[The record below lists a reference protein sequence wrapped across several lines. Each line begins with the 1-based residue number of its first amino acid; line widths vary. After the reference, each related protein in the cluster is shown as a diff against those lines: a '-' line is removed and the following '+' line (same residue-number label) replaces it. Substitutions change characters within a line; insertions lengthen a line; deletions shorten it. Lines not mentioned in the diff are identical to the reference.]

1 MLPPPRRQQPCSTA
15 CRAQQVRAG
24 SNGGGGGSGGGSSSS
39 SSSSR
44 ARKGSAESEKHPL
57 WRGAGGRGRTETTRS
72 AQHAPRAPGHRTRDG
87 ADKGRGR
94 GWGAPAPPGD
104 GAPERE
110 AAIRAGHHR
119 STGPS
124 AFFSFLSTNQG
135 TIFDLGTKFCPVCD
149 ISIRHR
155 TKSITARLLAALHQ
169 RQNARILQVAG
180 PPLGRDED

>member
-24 SNGGGGGSGGGSSSS
+24 SNGGGGGSGGGGSSSS

-57 WRGAGGRGRTETTRS
+57 WRGDGGRGRTETTRS

-110 AAIRAGHHR
+110 AAIRAGHR
-119 STGPS
+119 RQL
-124 AFFSFLSTNQG
+124 ALQRFFLFYPRIRAQFLTWGQN
-135 TIFDLGTKFCPVCD
+135 F
-149 ISIRHR
+149 
-155 TKSITARLLAALHQ
+155 ALCV
-169 RQNARILQVAG
+169 I
-180 PPLGRDED
+180 